1 MTIKKGIPFLLLFIL
16 CREHLNGQ
24 SPEDPLFR
32 DQMPLDMSLKI
43 SINKIKDAK
52 KDSIYITHK
61 LYYRKSPGRYD
72 SLDVDLKGR
81 GNFRFRECYFP
92 PLWIRIKS
100 KDAKGTVFEGNKK
113 LKLVLPCYTQE
124 SGNSLIIKEFLCYK
138 LYEEITPYSFQTRLA
153 NIDLTEERGKKDRT
167 FKIKGILIED
177 MKKIASRLQSRPLPN
192 VKINPAFLNDTCTMR
207 FELFQFM
214 ISNTDWSAVFQHNA
228 KLIVQGSDKYVS
240 LIYDFDMSGL
250 VNAPYS
256 VVSEVNGEKLDV
268 KSVTERYYRGY
279 CHSPGVMEF
288 VRKEFISKEEK
299 LMSIPDQLKG
309 ELSDKEIKGIK
320 DYLREFFIILKD
332 DRYFKVDILD
342 RCRPKA

>member
-1 MTIKKGIPFLLLFIL
+1 MTLKNSIPFLLFFIL
-16 CREHLNGQ
+16 GREHLIGQ
-24 SPEDPLFR
+24 TPADTLFSE
-32 DQMPLDMSLKI
+32 QKPLDMSLKI
-43 SINKIKDAK
+43 SISKIKDAK
-52 KDSIYITHK
+52 KDSIYLTHK
-61 LYYRKSPGRYD
+61 LYYRQSPGPYD
-72 SLDVDLKGR
+72 SIKVDLKGR

-113 LKLVLPCYTQE
+113 LKLVLPCYTRE
-124 SGNSLIIKEFLCYK
+124 SGNILILKEFLCYK
-138 LYEEITPYSFQTRLA
+138 LYEEITPYSFQTRLV
-153 NIDLTEERGKKDRT
+153 NIDLTEDRGKKNRN

-177 MKKIASRLQSRPLPN
+177 MNKIASRLQARPLPN
-192 VKINPAFLNDTCTMR
+192 VRINPAVLNDTSTMR

-256 VVSEVNGEKLDV
+256 VVSEVNGEKLNIN
-268 KSVTERYYRGY
+268 SVTERYYRGY
-279 CHSPGVMEF
+279 CHSPGVTEY
-288 VRKEFISKEEK
+288 VRREFISKEEK
-299 LMSIPDQLKG
+299 LMTIPDQLKG

-320 DYLREFFIILKD
+320 GYLKEFFVIIKD
-332 DRYFKVDILD
+332 DLFFKVDIID
-342 RCRPKA
+342 RCRPK

>member
-1 MTIKKGIPFLLLFIL
+1 MIIKKGIPFILFLL
-16 CREHLNGQ
+16 CRAQLNGQ
-24 SPEDPLFR
+24 TLTDPLFSE
-32 DQMPLDMSLKI
+32 QVPLEMSLKI
-43 SINKIKDAK
+43 SISSIKDAK
-52 KDSIYITHK
+52 KDSIYLTHK
-61 LYYRKSPGRYD
+61 LYYRPSPGTYD
-72 SLDVDLKGR
+72 SMNVDLKGR

-92 PLWIRIKS
+92 PLWIKIKS

-113 LKLVLPCYTQE
+113 LKLVLPCYTRE

-138 LYEEITPYSFQTRLA
+138 LYEEITPYSFQTRLV
-153 NIDLTEERGKKDRT
+153 NIDLTEERGKKNKNFR
-167 FKIKGILIED
+167 IKGILIED
-177 MKKIASRLQSRPLPN
+177 MKKITDRLQAKALPN
-192 VKINPAFLNDTCTMR
+192 ARINPAALNDTSTMR

-228 KLIVQGSDKYVS
+228 KLIVHGSDKYVS

-256 VVSEVNGEKLDV
+256 VVSEINGEQLDIN
-268 KSVTERYYRGY
+268 SVTQRYYRGY
-279 CHSPGVMEF
+279 CHSPDVMEF

-320 DYLREFFIILKD
+320 EYLKEFFIILKN

-342 RCRPKA
+342 RCRTK